1 MLEVVDDGNEDTE
14 NVLAPE
20 DVEDTHAPHV
30 SLHSLT
36 GICTGQTMQ
45 LGVKVGTKELLA
57 LVDSGFTHNFI
68 RDDVIGELGLKVQPR
83 HDMKLTIANGKK
95 MTSAGIVHELP
106 VHIG

>member
-36 GICTGQTMQ
+36 GICTG
-45 LGVKVGTKELLA
+45 
-57 LVDSGFTHNFI
+57 
-68 RDDVIGELGLKVQPR
+68 
-83 HDMKLTIANGKK
+83 
-95 MTSAGIVHELP
+95 
-106 VHIG
+106 